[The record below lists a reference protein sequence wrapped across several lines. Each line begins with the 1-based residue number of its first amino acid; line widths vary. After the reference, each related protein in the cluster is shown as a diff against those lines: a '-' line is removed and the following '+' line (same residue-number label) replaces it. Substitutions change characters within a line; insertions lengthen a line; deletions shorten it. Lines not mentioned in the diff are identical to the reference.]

1 MSELDRVLELISGEI
16 EPEFIA
22 EKLNTSV
29 CHATNLCLKLVESG
43 KLKLKFKVVC
53 PRCRSIC
60 AEFENIMDIPDEV
73 ECRCGYKF
81 MPMKENIKM
90 VFVKV

>member
-16 EPEFIA
+16 EPDVLA
-22 EKLNTSV
+22 KMLNTSV
-29 CHATNLCLKLVESG
+29 CHATNLCLKLVEKG
-43 KLKLKFKVVC
+43 KLKLKFRISC
-53 PRCRSIC
+53 PNCGEVC
-60 AEFENIMDIPDEV
+60 AEFENIMDIPDEL

-81 MPMKENIKM
+81 MPMKENMKI